1 MQKHKSNLQ
10 AFHDAGVGYLNS
22 YIASMDIWKRQAFF
36 LNCVKIID
44 KTFLDSISTEDTA
57 KGRLFTEIL
66 HFAYPVLIQYLY
78 TDEFEELPA
87 AVLAKLTEE
96 SLHECRSFLC
106 SCQFVGWSA
115 YLLELERLGIIATKD
130 FFNRSKIIFRHK
142 HHRIEFIESKFMQ
155 YYEWLISTQIAKD
168 ARYKESLE
176 NQERIK
182 SRMKELCFVWNEH
195 FIGYDGDQEVEDYF
209 NNLSYLDSIHD
220 TEWDMYSDDTQ
231 FNDVSYGSIVDS
243 IVDLGGYAIKHIYFV
258 SILKEKHPE
267 LLTENLFYLIKM
279 EKDLLKLIKE
289 NGEFTDQQSKKVLD
303 ILSLSSTNKNLFFN
317 TQVPCAPLI
326 KISMNQYIHSC
337 AGSLYHPFSF
347 MLDNLTMQYPNL
359 CNSNRAKREAVFR
372 KQLYDTMPDFRCID
386 RQIIIAKN
394 GQRVTDI
401 DAVVIDNKTGE
412 IALFQLKW
420 QDHTSSSPKTLLS
433 KAQNY
438 TEEVTEWIKRVTK
451 WIESSSNV
459 EIASLLGIK
468 AKFVDKS
475 KIYLFALGREHGN
488 YSGEA
493 PNTPNCAWA
502 QWYHFLNYVLRN
514 GRNDICISEMHKDL
528 KAESPYGINISHKPK
543 VHKLGKYRFII

>member
-195 FIGYDGDQEVEDYF
+195 FI
-209 NNLSYLDSIHD
+209 
-220 TEWDMYSDDTQ
+220 
-231 FNDVSYGSIVDS
+231 
-243 IVDLGGYAIKHIYFV
+243 
-258 SILKEKHPE
+258 
-267 LLTENLFYLIKM
+267 
-279 EKDLLKLIKE
+279 
-289 NGEFTDQQSKKVLD
+289 
-303 ILSLSSTNKNLFFN
+303 
-317 TQVPCAPLI
+317 
-326 KISMNQYIHSC
+326 
-337 AGSLYHPFSF
+337 
-347 MLDNLTMQYPNL
+347 
-359 CNSNRAKREAVFR
+359 
-372 KQLYDTMPDFRCID
+372 
-386 RQIIIAKN
+386 
-394 GQRVTDI
+394 
-401 DAVVIDNKTGE
+401 
-412 IALFQLKW
+412 
-420 QDHTSSSPKTLLS
+420 
-433 KAQNY
+433 
-438 TEEVTEWIKRVTK
+438 
-451 WIESSSNV
+451 
-459 EIASLLGIK
+459 
-468 AKFVDKS
+468 
-475 KIYLFALGREHGN
+475 
-488 YSGEA
+488 
-493 PNTPNCAWA
+493 
-502 QWYHFLNYVLRN
+502 
-514 GRNDICISEMHKDL
+514 
-528 KAESPYGINISHKPK
+528 
-543 VHKLGKYRFII
+543 